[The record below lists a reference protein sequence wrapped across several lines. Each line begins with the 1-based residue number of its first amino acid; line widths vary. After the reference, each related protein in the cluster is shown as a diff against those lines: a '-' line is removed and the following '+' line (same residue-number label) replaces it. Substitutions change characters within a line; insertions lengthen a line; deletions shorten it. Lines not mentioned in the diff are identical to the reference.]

1 SPLRSFHSD
10 ASSIETYSLVSLV
23 TIIERYQNVHMITI
37 ELETKAGKLMHAL
50 SLNKANNI
58 NITIDI
64 EFLSRS
70 IFGKLFQL
78 RKQYLIT
85 GLDADI
91 AGRLLI

>member
-1 SPLRSFHSD
+1 
-10 ASSIETYSLVSLV
+10 
-23 TIIERYQNVHMITI
+23 MITI

-78 RKQYLIT
+78 RKQYL
-85 GLDADI
+85 
-91 AGRLLI
+91 

>member
-1 SPLRSFHSD
+1 
-10 ASSIETYSLVSLV
+10 
-23 TIIERYQNVHMITI
+23 
-37 ELETKAGKLMHAL
+37 MHAL

-58 NITIDI
+58 NITIAI

-91 AGRLLI
+91 AG